1 MEQLS
6 YEIEINAEPEKV
18 WSVLWGDITYRQWTT
33 AFTEGSFYEG
43 TLEEHSIIKFLDPK
57 NNGMYSRVEKMIPNE
72 EITFLHLGEIYEG
85 IEVPQDWGESTEA
98 YFLEENEEG
107 TLLKTKIKTLQN
119 LKLSL
124 KRNFPKP
131 YPSSSICQKISFKHR
146 KNNIKPNQP
155 LKFIIWKPY
164 LMKQ

>member
-18 WSVLWGDITYRQWTT
+18 WSVLWSEITYRQWTT

-43 TLEEHSIIKFLDPK
+43 ALEENSIVKFLDPK
-57 NNGMYSRVEKMIPNE
+57 NNGMYSRVIKVIPNE

-85 IEVPQDWGESTEA
+85 IEVAQEWGDATEA

-107 TLLKTKIKTLQN
+107 TLLRTVINTPAEFKDFFEEK
-119 LKLSL
+119 
-124 KRNFPKP
+124 FPKAMN
-131 YPSSSICQKISFKHR
+131 IVKHLSE
-146 KNNIKPNQP
+146 NQ
-155 LKFIIWKPY
+155 L
-164 LMKQ
+164 

>member
-18 WSVLWGDITYRQWTT
+18 WSVLWSDITYRQWTT

-43 TLEEHSIIKFLDPK
+43 ALEENSIVKFLDPK
-57 NNGMYSRVEKMIPNE
+57 NNGMYSRVIKVIPNE

-85 IEVPQDWGESTEA
+85 IEVAQEWGDATEA

-107 TLLKTKIKTLQN
+107 TLLRTVINTPAEFKAFFEEK
-119 LKLSL
+119 
-124 KRNFPKP
+124 FPKAMN
-131 YPSSSICQKISFKHR
+131 IVKHLSE
-146 KNNIKPNQP
+146 NQ
-155 LKFIIWKPY
+155 L
-164 LMKQ
+164 